1 MHHASALNGMHRV
14 PRVHPMLHARTNCAH
29 CTHALCTLHARTHA
43 LCTLH
48 AHIVH
53 AARTRQRWGMHAL
66 CVPCEF
72 FVHVGV
78 TSGHRAGVYPSIPK

>member
-1 MHHASALNGMHRV
+1 MPLALRF
-14 PRVHPMLHARTNCAH
+14 
-29 CTHALCTLHARTHA
+29 A

-66 CVPCEF
+66 CVPCAC
-72 FVHVGV
+72 FVHVGGGFGAQGGCV
-78 TSGHRAGVYPSIPK
+78 SKHSEMMP